1 MRRACVYC
9 GSSSGNDPSFTDV
22 AITLGKSLV
31 RHKLDLVYGGG
42 SVGIM
47 NVIAESV
54 LNSGGDVIGVI
65 PQSLM
70 DREVGH
76 DGLTELHVTSNM
88 HERKSTMANLSDAFI
103 ALPGGLGTLEELFE
117 VLTWSQLG
125 FHRKPI
131 GLLNTAGFYDSLLTF
146 LEETVKAGFIKHE
159 HLALL
164 TVAKEPEELIEAIK
178 TARPTEVD
186 KLGHTHQT
194 SPADTLT

>member
-1 MRRACVYC
+1 
-9 GSSSGNDPSFTDV
+9 
-22 AITLGKSLV
+22 
-31 RHKLDLVYGGG
+31 VYGGG

-164 TVAKEPEELIEAIK
+164 TVAQEPEELIEAIK